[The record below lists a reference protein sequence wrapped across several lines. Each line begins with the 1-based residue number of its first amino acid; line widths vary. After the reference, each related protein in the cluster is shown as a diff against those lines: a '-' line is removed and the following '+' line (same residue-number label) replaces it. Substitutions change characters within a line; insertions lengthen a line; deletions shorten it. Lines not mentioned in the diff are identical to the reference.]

1 MRDPWIGFHALY
13 SYRSKDLHDDNFY
26 HKWFIKAIKSGVE
39 NIHEM
44 LFYLRN
50 NYSPH
55 TEERAFI
62 EDIPQDDRF
71 SFEEISDYLKT
82 FCTSIREVENMS
94 LKNKV
99 LLGGW
104 ISTEAKVFKRDKNLR
119 GKHPGRFED
128 SMFKECKIKKQLIFN
143 YKNLYKLMRIA
154 PKLLNYRVNMT
165 YFVKNHN
172 ILFNHFQENE
182 KQTPWKHNVYC
193 DCETCNSY
201 FTKHTMTS

>member
-1 MRDPWIGFHALY
+1 
-13 SYRSKDLHDDNFY
+13 
-26 HKWFIKAIKSGVE
+26 
-39 NIHEM
+39 M

-82 FCTSIREVENMS
+82 FCKSIREVENMS

-119 GKHPGRFED
+119 GKHYPGRFED
-128 SMFKECKIKKQLIFN
+128 SML
-143 YKNLYKLMRIA
+143 KN
-154 PKLLNYRVNMT
+154 
-165 YFVKNHN
+165 VK
-172 ILFNHFQENE
+172 
-182 KQTPWKHNVYC
+182 
-193 DCETCNSY
+193 
-201 FTKHTMTS
+201 